1 MKTSL
6 VFLALSVWAA
16 WPAAAQ
22 SFSLTDGIPPVR
34 YIQVTRSSELE
45 VDPDE
50 IILSIYIRE
59 YWEEEFDRRS
69 KPEDYLTKVSLE
81 RIETRVTQ
89 ALIAAGVRQED
100 ISVQDVGESWRDG
113 GRDFLMGKQYQ
124 VRVYDFATVYRIL
137 RAGNLRGV

>member
-1 MKTSL
+1 M
-6 VFLALSVWAA
+6 FLALSVWAA

-34 YIQVTRSSELE
+34 YIEVTGSSELE

-69 KPEDYLTKVSLE
+69 KPEDYRTKVPLE
-81 RIETRVTQ
+81 RIETRVT
-89 ALIAAGVRQED
+89 
-100 ISVQDVGESWRDG
+100 
-113 GRDFLMGKQYQ
+113 
-124 VRVYDFATVYRIL
+124 
-137 RAGNLRGV
+137 